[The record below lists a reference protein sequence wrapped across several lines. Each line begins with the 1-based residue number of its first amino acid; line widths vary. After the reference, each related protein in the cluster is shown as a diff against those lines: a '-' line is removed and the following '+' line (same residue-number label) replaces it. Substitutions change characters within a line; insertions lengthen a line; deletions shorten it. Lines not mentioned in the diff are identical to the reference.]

1 MTLRLAVSGS
11 SKRHGQGFQSLSLS
25 SLATSVPTNPVH
37 PNSQPISFNKYLN
50 AVIILTCL

>member
-1 MTLRLAVSGS
+1 MTLRLAVPGS